1 MVTKSNDTQEVSD
14 YGRLFGH
21 QVSGPRREVSDG
33 PCLGLTSAS
42 LHFSPYTFGGK
53 LVDFF
58 FFLSYAQHSQRFFI
72 PGGRAGVLAN

>member
-1 MVTKSNDTQEVSD
+1 MIMS
-14 YGRLFGH
+14 RLFGH

-33 PCLGLTSAS
+33 PCLGLTRAS

-58 FFLSYAQHSQRFFI
+58 FFFCHMLSTPRDFSSQE
-72 PGGRAGVLAN
+72 AVLVF